1 MGVVGAMILSLVLQQ
16 IWIRTAKRQN
26 LHKAPPPGGKL
37 LQIIQK
43 FYWWVK
49 LVCILGLGRI
59 PATWGSG
66 GNDFVIGLIANMGKD
81 SKKAKFAQ
89 SPLGEIFCK

>member
-26 LHKAPPPGGKL
+26 LHKAPPVGNFCKLYRRFTGGL
-37 LQIIQK
+37 SL
-43 FYWWVK
+43 FVY
-49 LVCILGLGRI
+49 ILGLGRI

-66 GNDFVIGLIANMGKD
+66 GNDFVVGLKANMGKD
-81 SKKAKFAQ
+81 RKKAKFTQ

>member
-26 LHKAPPPGGKL
+26 LHKLYRKF

-89 SPLGEIFCK
+89 SPLGEFFSK